1 MKKWRAKTG
10 SRSNRTHQITN
21 SILMINNEKVC
32 IKSSRKFDIFY
43 VFIKNNPF
51 LIIMVF
57 HKKLVKIMAKFN
69 TPVLFQVQSFS
80 QALAQLANEPE
91 FGRVQSIQGLHP
103 MHSSLQE

>member
-1 MKKWRAKTG
+1 MYQKL
-10 SRSNRTHQITN
+10 SQIRHFLCFYQKQ
-21 SILMINNEKVC
+21 SIPN
-32 IKSSRKFDIFY
+32 
-43 VFIKNNPF
+43 
-51 LIIMVF
+51 
-57 HKKLVKIMAKFN
+57 KLVKIMAKFN